1 MLTPKILRSTL
12 FSTGLALLLIGC
24 NDSSST
30 TKPIEDTKEVAE
42 SKLTREL
49 NPQATIEQQRELA
62 KNNNDFAFDMF
73 AKLQETQKGNLFFS
87 PYSISEAL
95 VMTYAGA
102 KGETKSQMA
111 TALHF
116 DSDESKLHTTFNAL
130 DLHLNYSLG
139 DYTLSVANSLWP
151 QKDYTFLE
159 SYLDTIKLNY
169 GADLKLL
176 DYANDTE
183 GSRQTI
189 NRWVEEKTED
199 RIKNLIPENTLSP
212 LTRLVLV
219 NAIYFKGKWIDKFE
233 AYNTKDETFT
243 LEDGSTI
250 TTPLMQQSE
259 HFRYSESETYQSVE
273 LNYEGFRTSMVV
285 VLPKEGLTLNLYNDI
300 KESYNKIID
309 EATSKKVNLKLPKFE
324 FATDV
329 YNLKEP
335 FKALGMID
343 AFSSGNADFSAM
355 TGEPELFIGEIL
367 HKAFIKVDENGSEA
381 AAATAVTMALT
392 SMPPVEEEPVD
403 MFVNRPFIFF
413 IKDRESGQILFMGV
427 IKEPVQG

>member
-30 TKPIEDTKEVAE
+30 TKPTPDTTEVTE

-49 NPQATIEQQRELA
+49 NPQATIEQQKELA

-130 DLHLNYSLG
+130 DLHLNYNSD

-151 QKDYTFLE
+151 QKDYTFLK

-176 DYANDTE
+176 DYANDTD

-199 RIKNLIPENTLSP
+199 RIKNLIPKDSLSP

-219 NAIYFKGKWIDKFE
+219 NAIYFKGQWIDKFE

-250 TTPLMQQSE
+250 TTPLMQQSS
-259 HFRYSESETYQSVE
+259 HFKYSESETYQSIE

-329 YNLKEP
+329 YNLKKP

-343 AFSSGNADFSAM
+343 AFGDNADFSAM
-355 TGEPELFIGEIL
+355 TGRPELSIGKIV

-381 AAATAVTMALT
+381 AAATAVIMAPT